1 MRSTAQKRRARANSG
16 WQTARFP
23 ANYRPPLDLRLLGSR
38 LGGHKPMVAMKFLD
52 QAKLYVKAG
61 DGGPGSV
68 SFRREK
74 FIEFGGPDGG
84 DGGKGGDVI
93 VEAVENLNTL
103 IDYRYQQHFRA
114 KKGGHG
120 MGQNRTGAGGDDL
133 VIKVPVGT
141 QIFAEDGKTL
151 LHDLTRLGQT
161 AVIATGGAGGLG
173 NTHFKSSTNR
183 APRKSTP
190 GAEGEELT
198 IWLQLKLIADVGV
211 IGQPNAGKSTFLGA
225 SSGAQPLIGDYPFTT
240 LNPQLG
246 VAKANGIEFVIAD
259 LPGLIEGA
267 HQGIG
272 LGDRFL
278 GHAERCVVLLHL
290 IDGSLHPEEMKEAYA
305 MVRRELA
312 AYGNGLDS
320 KPEIIG
326 VNKSDLMGAGDM
338 ERKRR
343 MIQDWTGRPAFLLS
357 AQTDRGDNSGVG
369 RLLKG
374 LAAVITEIRTT
385 AAESAGPKG
394 LPWRP

>member
-1 MRSTAQKRRARANSG
+1 
-16 WQTARFP
+16 
-23 ANYRPPLDLRLLGSR
+23 
-38 LGGHKPMVAMKFLD
+38 MVAMKFLD

-240 LNPQLG
+240 LHPQLG

-267 HQGIG
+267 HQGVG

-320 KPEIIG
+320 KPELIG

-357 AQTDRGDNSGVG
+357 AQADRGENSGIG

-374 LAAVITEIRTT
+374 LAAVITEIRNAGAET
-385 AAESAGPKG
+385 AAPKE

>member
-1 MRSTAQKRRARANSG
+1 MR
-16 WQTARFP
+16 
-23 ANYRPPLDLRLLGSR
+23 
-38 LGGHKPMVAMKFLD
+38 FLD
-52 QAKLYVKAG
+52 TAKLYIKAG

-74 FIEFGGPDGG
+74 FIEYGGPDGG

-133 VIKVPVGT
+133 LIKVPVGT
-141 QIFAEDGKTL
+141 QIFAEDNKTL
-151 LHDLTRLGQT
+151 LHDLVREGQR

-173 NTHFKSSTNR
+173 NTHFKSATNR
-183 APRKSTP
+183 APRKFTP
-190 GAEGEELT
+190 GGTGEELT
-198 IWLQLKLIADVGV
+198 VWFQLKLIADVGI

-225 SSGAQPLIGDYPFTT
+225 SSGASPLIGDYPFTT

-246 VAKANGIEFVIAD
+246 VARAMGIEFVIAD

-278 GHAERCVVLLHL
+278 GHAERCLVLLHL
-290 IDGSLHPEEMKEAYA
+290 IDGHLHPDEMKDAYA
-305 MVRRELA
+305 MVRREIA

-320 KPEIIG
+320 KPELIG
-326 VNKSDLMGAGDM
+326 VNKTDLMGAGDM

-343 MIQDWTGRPAFLLS
+343 MIQEWTGRPALLLS
-357 AQTDRGDNSGVG
+357 AQTDRGEKSGVTNVL
-369 RLLKG
+369 RY
-374 LAAVITEIRTT
+374 LATMIHEIKSSASEN
-385 AAESAGPKG
+385 AAATNGE
-394 LPWRP
+394 WRP